1 MSIKFRGG
9 ERIQRGKGN
18 GGILRAL
25 GGIFKPLM
33 KTLGST
39 FVKAAKSS
47 TGKAVGQVLK
57 EQALTSVANL
67 TSEAL
72 RGNDLKKSLA
82 DEMVFVRENAADMID
97 NLSAT
102 RRKRKLPSSKPK
114 LKRNKYDKGYEKYV
128 KKVSKQDPF

>member
-9 ERIQRGKGN
+9 ERIQKGKGI

-25 GGIFKPLM
+25 GGIFKPLV

-47 TGKAVGQVLK
+47 TGRAVGQALK
-57 EQALTSVANL
+57 EQAVTSLGNL
-67 TSEAL
+67 TAEAL

-82 DEMVFVRENAADMID
+82 DEVVSVRENGADMID
-97 NLSAT
+97 NLIEN
-102 RRKRKLPSSKPK
+102 RRKRKSSSNKPK
-114 LKRNKYDKGYEKYV
+114 QKRKKPLEEYKKYKNKV
-128 KKVSKQDPF
+128 TKKDPF